1 MNKKI
6 NKYNKFLSYESNKL
20 KMEEFFLHDLAKQ
33 FKTPVYCYSVSQ
45 IKHNFIELKNSFINC
60 KPLICYAVKANF
72 NKNIIKIL
80 ANLGAGADVVS
91 MGELKQSIKNGIS
104 KNKIVFSGV
113 GKTLEEL
120 KFAIKKQIKQIN
132 VESEEELEDV
142 IKICKVLGKTINVGL
157 RINPNV
163 DAKTHKKIS
172 TGRLEDKFGIPETRI
187 VNIFE
192 KYKKNRF
199 VKISSISVHIGSQ
212 IKSLGPFNLA
222 FKKLRNLILNLQKK
236 SFIIDSI
243 DIGGGVGIIYD
254 ERKDKIFSI
263 KKYVKLIEKYFSDFK
278 KQIILEPGRFLVGES
293 GIILSKV
300 IRIKKGENR
309 NFLIIDAGMNN
320 FIRPSLYSSSHEI
333 FPVKNGKIKKKYDI
347 VGPICESSDV
357 FKKNFFVSE
366 LKQNDLVVICS
377 TGAYGSCMASKYN
390 LRDEAKEVLIE
401 GKKIFER

>member
-1 MNKKI
+1 M
-6 NKYNKFLSYESNKL
+6 
-20 KMEEFFLHDLAKQ
+20 
-33 FKTPVYCYSVSQ
+33 
-45 IKHNFIELKNSFINC
+45 
-60 KPLICYAVKANF
+60 
-72 NKNIIKIL
+72 
-80 ANLGAGADVVS
+80 
-91 MGELKQSIKNGIS
+91 
-104 KNKIVFSGV
+104 

-172 TGRLEDKFGIPETRI
+172 TGRHEDKFGIPETRI

-192 KYKKNRF
+192 KYKNNRF

-212 IKSLGPFNLA
+212 IKSLEPFNLA